1 MEVEQTP
8 APELVRR
15 PSLFP
20 LVACYTERLTTA
32 TTTVQEM
39 LKGVRY
45 GFNNQ
50 YSGLFSQIQEEV
62 RSHCNKLDAQL
73 LSGAQRSPTGRATA
87 ALRATHVRF
96 SSADVRDRGAAL
108 SRHHSRQRT
117 ARAADTDRG
126 RQV

>member
-62 RSHCNKLDAQL
+62 RSHCNKLYAQL
-73 LSGAQRSPTGRATA
+73 LSGAQRSPTGRAHCIVA
-87 ALRATHVRF
+87 R
-96 SSADVRDRGAAL
+96 
-108 SRHHSRQRT
+108 HSRSLFVCRRQRSWSCPVPT
-117 ARAADTDRG
+117 PLPPANG
-126 RQV
+126 ESCGY